1 MSTIFCDHLRK
12 IVECYDD
19 DIADKIRS
27 KSNHLSDLRI
37 MYDIMRAHQLKMNL
51 TKSFLR
57 VSFDKFVGIIFI
69 SKGIHLDPNKVK
81 DIQSIQSPRTLKK
94 LKGLYKA
101 LTYIRR
107 FITNLSGHCLSFTWL
122 MKKGVSFVWVEACQK
137 AFEDVKEYLTKP
149 PVLAATVL
157 GKSFLLY
164 VHNLWTIL

>member
-57 VSFDKFVGIIFI
+57 VSCDKFVGIIFI
-69 SKGIHLDPNKVK
+69 SKGIHLDPDKVK
-81 DIQSIQSPRTLKK
+81 AIQSMQPPRTLKE
-94 LKGLYKA
+94 LRGLQGR
-101 LTYIRR
+101 LTYI
-107 FITNLSGHCLSFTWL
+107 
-122 MKKGVSFVWVEACQK
+122 
-137 AFEDVKEYLTKP
+137 
-149 PVLAATVL
+149 
-157 GKSFLLY
+157 
-164 VHNLWTIL
+164 